1 MRKIIFTV
9 IVFVFCSI
17 VSASNM
23 QKVYT
28 TRDDMYIQVDR
39 LCRLAGVT
47 GPSSFSPISARGLEI
62 ALNRIDPASLSE
74 KEQKEYG
81 RLKAELTGNYLF
93 SSDGFDFNL
102 NTGVNVGVNI
112 ADYSNFDFSNSDG
125 IAPDRRNEALL
136 QYRFEIPAIY
146 IHPAFNFGDY
156 VYMEANFALQNNN
169 HHMYETTFGWLLT
182 SYNGH
187 LSVFGSE
194 GPTNPPGELPLRAGL
209 SIGNDNLSFIIG
221 RYPHSVGN
229 GITGNL
235 VIGDNF
241 IYQELTA
248 LSFMSR
254 YFTYNISVTRFDQ
267 METPNAGS
275 TITDISR
282 NEFTGPQQFRVVHRF
297 DINII
302 DKVRIG
308 LNLGTIYNSNFGFDI
323 RFFYPFV
330 LGHNYYNY
338 DNSTIKRSFDEA
350 NNILSL
356 SGEWAITKGL
366 SFYGEVAIDQF
377 QLPWEDSTTVPPAFG
392 VLLNLKYSVQ
402 IGDGVLDSWI
412 EGVYTNPFI
421 YLNQKIDEDGIH
433 DFNLDYIVGYEMS
446 TLADYGYSGYQYG
459 PDSFVLSFGSN
470 YTSDNERWMVGGSL
484 MYKLRGLKHLSHS
497 YNGLYDTSIDM
508 GNAVI
513 GDDFAGIS
521 TPSGGLSSAE
531 HMIQLKAYGNYL
543 ILDTGIQVYG
553 PVGFNMYFNYCNQE
567 GKNHFSPMGS
577 LGFIWNI

>member
-1 MRKIIFTV
+1 
-9 IVFVFCSI
+9 
-17 VSASNM
+17 M

-267 METPNAGS
+267 METLNAGS

-543 ILDTGIQVYG
+543 ILDTGIQVYSL
-553 PVGFNMYFNYCNQE
+553 VGFNMYFNYCNQE